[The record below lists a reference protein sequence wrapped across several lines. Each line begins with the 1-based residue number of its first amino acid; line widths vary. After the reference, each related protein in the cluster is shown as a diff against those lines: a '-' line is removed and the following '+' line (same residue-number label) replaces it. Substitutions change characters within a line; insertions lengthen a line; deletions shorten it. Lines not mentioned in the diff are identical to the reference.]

1 MADDMARVPGRPTPE
16 GGSPSDTHPEPD
28 SASNGSFEAPAAGGS
43 PADVPS
49 ADVSA
54 PEHGSSV
61 PSPEDTLRVPSV
73 RFPGTDG
80 GDAGAC
86 APEVPEAPAARRAP
100 AALAGVLA
108 VGCAVLI
115 AVSLGFVRPA
125 ADGSWSLTWVFG
137 ASESSSAVETGSAE
151 GSTEDAAADGSAD
164 GGRADGGRAEQDAA
178 AQASGAK
185 GDASSDGAS
194 AGASASG
201 TGADSSGSGGSS
213 SGSKGEGSTSH
224 AGSTGGASSSGGNA
238 SAPAPDPDTVTVT
251 VSVDSSAADG
261 SVSGGGTF
269 TFERGATAY
278 DALLACGL
286 TVGAEDSPMGIY
298 VYSIGGLAEK
308 QFGGGS
314 GWNYAVNGSTP
325 GFSCGVYELS
335 DGDAVRWFYVTG

>member
-1 MADDMARVPGRPTPE
+1 MADDMAKVPGRPTPE
-16 GGSPSDTHPEPD
+16 GGSPSDTHPEPRPVP
-28 SASNGSFEAPAAGGS
+28 NGSFEVPAAGGS
-43 PADVPS
+43 PADAPG

-54 PEHGSSV
+54 PDHGSAE

-73 RFPGTDG
+73 RFPGTDE
-80 GDAGAC
+80 GDAGTC
-86 APEVPEAPAARRAP
+86 APEVPEAPAVRRAP
-100 AALAGVLA
+100 AALAGALA
-108 VGCAVLI
+108 LGCVILI

-125 ADGSWSLTWVFG
+125 ADGSWSLAWVFG

-151 GSTEDAAADGSAD
+151 GSTEDAAADGAAD
-164 GGRADGGRAEQDAA
+164 GEQAEQDAA
-178 AQASGAK
+178 AQTSGAK

-201 TGADSSGSGGSS
+201 TGVDSSGSGGSS

-224 AGSTGGASSSGGNA
+224 ADSAGGTSSSGGNA
-238 SAPAPDPDTVTVT
+238 SAPVPDPDTVTVT

-269 TFERGATAY
+269 TFERGVTAY

-286 TVGAEDSPMGIY
+286 TVGAENSPMGIY

-325 GFSCGVYELS
+325 GFSCGAYELS